1 MSTYMSTKKI
11 LVKILNM
18 IIEELKINKR
28 ILSISL
34 GIDHV
39 TLYRWL
45 NGSRAI
51 SFDYLDKISLKL
63 NMKPLDLINPKL
75 KISTKTKIYIQGK
88 NSKISV
94 Y

>member
-1 MSTYMSTKKI
+1 MSTKKI
-11 LVKILNM
+11 LFKNLNM

-63 NMKPLDLINPKL
+63 NMKPLLDLINPKL
-75 KISTKTKIYIQGK
+75 KISTKTKIYIEGK
-88 NSKISV
+88 DSKISV

>member
-1 MSTYMSTKKI
+1 
-11 LVKILNM
+11 M
-18 IIEELKINKR
+18 IIEELKINKK

-34 GIDHV
+34 GIDL

-75 KISTKTKIYIQGK
+75 KISTKTKIYIEGK

>member
-1 MSTYMSTKKI
+1 MIFDVNS
-11 LVKILNM
+11 LNM
-18 IIEELKINKR
+18 IIEELKIKKR

-34 GIDHV
+34 GIDYV

-63 NMKPLDLINPKL
+63 NMKPIRSDQ
-75 KISTKTKIYIQGK
+75 S
-88 NSKISV
+88 
-94 Y
+94 